1 MRYEDILQMEGRV
14 RVDDDEEVEKE
25 GRGGEGRNLSAERMR
40 VRQSQIRIP
49 IRRIIRGTRIR
60 IIRRTIAAGAADGLT
75 VRHGERGVDVE
86 VRVDHGEIPRGAFA
100 APFGAEVGI
109 AEFAEDDAG
118 GDSGVGADETCG
130 IVEI

>member
-1 MRYEDILQMEGRV
+1 MMMMRRRGE
-14 RVDDDEEVEKE
+14 
-25 GRGGEGRNLSAERMR
+25 RGGEREGRNLSTERMR

-60 IIRRTIAAGAADGLT
+60 IIGRTVAAGAADGLT

-86 VRVDHGEIPRGAFA
+86 VRVDHGEIPGGTFA
-100 APFGAEVGI
+100 SPFGAEVGV

-118 GDSGVGADETCG
+118 GDSGVGADETC
-130 IVEI
+130 EI

>member
-1 MRYEDILQMEGRV
+1 MMMRGREEKEREGR
-14 RVDDDEEVEKE
+14 K
-25 GRGGEGRNLSAERMR
+25 GRNLSTERMR

-49 IRRIIRGTRIR
+49 IRRIIRRARIR

-86 VRVDHGEIPRGAFA
+86 VRVDHGEIPRGTFA
-100 APFGAEVGI
+100 SPFGAEVGV

-118 GDSGVGADETCG
+118 GDSGVGADETCK
-130 IVEI
+130 I